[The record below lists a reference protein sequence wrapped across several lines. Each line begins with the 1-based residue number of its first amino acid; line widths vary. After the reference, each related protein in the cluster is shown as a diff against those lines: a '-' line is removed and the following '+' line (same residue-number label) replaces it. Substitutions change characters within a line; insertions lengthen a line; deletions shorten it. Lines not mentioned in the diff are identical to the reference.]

1 MDITNH
7 TPYQAAY
14 NTGLMPSG
22 RYCLIVVIK
31 ATYDFPTGPN
41 STPQRAEEQI
51 ELYEADAFTGEPGYS
66 SPLYEN
72 DFATHKPKCDLILQ
86 QAVAYAPD
94 GEPAKQVEVA
104 LGINKYR
111 KAFRVLGKRVWEK
124 IGPFSYPTEPEPF
137 TEMPLNWEMAY
148 GGVDETAYPE
158 EELSDA
164 FLYNPIGTGY
174 WRKPTAK
181 KVNQTAMPQTEAL
194 EDPIKNVNEPY
205 TPQGFGP
212 VGRNWLP
219 RSQYGGTYD
228 EAWAKNDKPFY
239 PQDFNELYHQCAP
252 EDQQIKYPQGGE
264 IITLHNLTPE
274 GVLRITLPALEEPVM
289 VELSNGD
296 QLSLETMIDTI
307 TLDMQAQKL
316 TLVARAQYPLKNTI
330 HEVAEFVVGSP
341 PPEPESE
348 DEEDEEDWEDDTD
361 EPNAE
366 DSRHA

>member
-41 STPQRAEEQI
+41 STLQQAEEQI
-51 ELYEADAFTGEPGYS
+51 ELYEADAFSGEPGYS

-86 QAVAYAPD
+86 HAVAYAPE
-94 GEPAKQVEVA
+94 GEPIQQVQVA
-104 LGINKYR
+104 LNIGAHR
-111 KAFRVLGKRVWEK
+111 KSFRVLGKRVWKK

-137 TEMPLNWEMAY
+137 TKIPLNWEIAY
-148 GGVDETAYPE
+148 GGVDETAYE
-158 EELSDA
+158 EEDLSDA
-164 FLYNPIGTGY
+164 CLANPVGIGY
-174 WRKPTAK
+174 WHKPKAK
-181 KVNQTAMPQTEAL
+181 ITDGTPIAHTEAIDTPIT
-194 EDPIKNVNEPY
+194 DPKERHI
-205 TPQGFGP
+205 PQGFGP

-252 EDQQIKYPQGGE
+252 EDQQITYPQGGE

-274 GVLRITLPALEEPVM
+274 GILRITLPELKEPVV
-289 VELSNGD
+289 VELSNGE

-330 HEVAEFVVGSP
+330 HEVAEFIVGAP
-341 PPEPESE
+341 PPEPEPE
-348 DEEDEEDWEDDTD
+348 DEEDEEGWEEDTD
-361 EPNAE
+361 EANAE
-366 DSRHA
+366 DTRYA